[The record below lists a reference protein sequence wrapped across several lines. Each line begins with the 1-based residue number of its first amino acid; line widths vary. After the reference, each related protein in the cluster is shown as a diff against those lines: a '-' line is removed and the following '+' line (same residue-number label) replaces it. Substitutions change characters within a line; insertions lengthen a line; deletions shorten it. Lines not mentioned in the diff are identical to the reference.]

1 LNTGNI
7 KYLLLIILLMS
18 LGNFAY
24 SQLSLLNNDTGL
36 KLKTKNFKLKTAS
49 NRLPLKEKKSDIN
62 YVKAISIT
70 GFTIGAGVWLHN
82 YQRNSWWAGQRGQF
96 HIQNDWDYSMSADKC
111 GHFFDGYFIH
121 NLYSGAFEWAGFD
134 EKSAMWMGTLFSLA
148 YMTDIEIEDGFATD
162 WGFSPGDE
170 FFNTLGAFYPVFQ
183 YYAKPLR
190 EFNFKWSYFPSDDLR
205 NGNKQGAFLDDYNG
219 QTLWLSIGVWKFMP
233 KSVQKYW
240 PDFFN
245 IALGYG
251 VKHYTD
257 YANRY
262 QDFYIALDFD
272 YRKIIPGDSKFM
284 LWVKDILNH
293 FRLLPAP
300 GIRINKHRV
309 EYVINF

>member
-1 LNTGNI
+1 MKNLIT
-7 KYLLLIILLMS
+7 KYLIILLS
-18 LGNFAY
+18 TLCLNNAVY
-24 SQLSLLNNDTGL
+24 SQSELLNNDSGFNL
-36 KLKTKNFKLKTAS
+36 KPERFKLKAAS
-49 NRLPLKEKKSDIN
+49 NSFLQKGKSKVDL
-62 YVKAISIT
+62 VKTFAIT

-96 HIQNDWDYSMSADKC
+96 HIQNDWDYSMSADKF

-183 YYAKPLR
+183 YYVKPLQ
-190 EFNFKWSYFPSDDLR
+190 EFNFKWSYFPSEGLR
-205 NGNKQGAFLDDYNG
+205 NGTKQGAFLDDYNG
-219 QTLWLSIGVWKFMP
+219 QTFWLSIGVRHFMP
-233 KSVQKYW
+233 GSVQKYW
-240 PDFFN
+240 PDFIN

-257 YANRY
+257 YSKRF

-272 YRKIIPGDSKFM
+272 YRKMIPGDSKFM
-284 LWVKDILNH
+284 LWMKDILNH
-293 FRLLPAP
+293 FRILPAP
-300 GIRINKHRV
+300 GIRINKHNV